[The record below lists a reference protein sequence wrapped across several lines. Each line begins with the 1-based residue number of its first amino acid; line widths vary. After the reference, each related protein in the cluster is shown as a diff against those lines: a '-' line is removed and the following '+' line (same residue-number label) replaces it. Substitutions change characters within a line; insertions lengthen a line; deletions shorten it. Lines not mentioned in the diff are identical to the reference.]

1 MARATHRSHDK
12 HTQRIEGLGHRRH
25 RWDRARHRAALPA
38 RVPRSQHGRNSQ
50 RGAETVK
57 DIENAGGKA
66 RFIAADLS
74 EADDVR
80 RLATEAGAVDILV
93 NNGLLR
99 RSLVV

>member
-1 MARATHRSHDK
+1 M
-12 HTQRIEGLGHRRH
+12 
-25 RWDRARHRAALPA
+25 
-38 RVPRSQHGRNSQ
+38 PRSQHGRNSQ

-80 RLATEAGAVDILV
+80 RLATEAGAVDIPGQQRPPEEKFSCTLPV
-93 NNGLLR
+93 KVPFWTIYSITVGYGL
-99 RSLVV
+99 SATDASAV

>member
-25 RWDRARHRAALPA
+25 RWDRARHRAATGP
-38 RVPRSQHGRNSQ
+38 RGWPRSQHGRNSQ

-93 NNGLLR
+93 NND
-99 RSLVV
+99 S